1 MKEKEIYPKYYEDVK
16 RLNEMESKQNN
27 DVNTLLLLNRDDF
40 LDAIN
45 KSRKEEVAIMV
56 AGINATLDTQ
66 YIYDYEYEFSKTS
79 EIDVP
84 LLANAYLNAF
94 ESRATQNERYY
105 IIM

>member
-1 MKEKEIYPKYYEDVK
+1 MKEKEVYPKYYEDVK
-16 RLNEMESKQNN
+16 RLNEIESKQSKDIN
-27 DVNTLLLLNRDDF
+27 V
-40 LDAIN
+40 DAVSNIVAKN
-45 KSRKEEVAIMV
+45 GKEEVAIMV
-56 AGINATLDTQ
+56 AGMNAKLDTQ

-84 LLANAYLNAF
+84 LLANAYLNTF